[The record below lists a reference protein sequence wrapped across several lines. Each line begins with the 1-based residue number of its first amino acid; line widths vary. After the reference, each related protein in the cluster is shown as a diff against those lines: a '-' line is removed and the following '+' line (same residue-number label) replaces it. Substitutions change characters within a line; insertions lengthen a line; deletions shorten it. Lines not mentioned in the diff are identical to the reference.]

1 MEFQPAGGSFTGY
14 PVKLPPASEANLT

>member
-1 MEFQPAGGSFTGY
+1 MEFQPAGASFTGY